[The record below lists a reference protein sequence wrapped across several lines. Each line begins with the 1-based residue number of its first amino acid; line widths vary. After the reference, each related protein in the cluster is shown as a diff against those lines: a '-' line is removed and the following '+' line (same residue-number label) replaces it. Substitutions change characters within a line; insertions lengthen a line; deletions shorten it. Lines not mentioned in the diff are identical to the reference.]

1 MSYQMETKGRNVHLH
16 HRKRLKWWLKNNY
29 AFLII
34 IVIVCAIVAL
44 LFGIEAYNFERVK
57 SMEAILDKDLRT
69 IHRKTGIT
77 DLDIEKLKKAYPDFN
92 WEETWD
98 RQRWLSGKEQ
108 DRDRLRREKARQL
121 YQQRK

>member
-1 MSYQMETKGRNVHLH
+1 METKGKNVHLH

-29 AFLII
+29 VFLII

-44 LFGIEAYNFERVK
+44 LIGVEAYNFERVK

-77 DLDIEKLKKAYPDFN
+77 DLDIKKLEKVYPDFN

-98 RQRWLSGKEQ
+98 RSRWLERNKDMKKQKSRLKAKE
-108 DRDRLRREKARQL
+108 DFRAK
-121 YQQRK
+121 K